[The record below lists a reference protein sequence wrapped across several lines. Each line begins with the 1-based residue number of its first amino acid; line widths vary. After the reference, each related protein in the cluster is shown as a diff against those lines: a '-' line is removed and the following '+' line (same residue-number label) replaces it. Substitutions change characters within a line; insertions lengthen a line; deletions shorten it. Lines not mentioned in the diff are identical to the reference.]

1 LPGTPFNPDAIRV
14 NQLFVLAALR
24 VKPAS
29 QPRFIFLLSRTEPEC
44 SLLAQK
50 WKLRVLS
57 TGALQLSRR
66 RLGAVCQV

>member
-1 LPGTPFNPDAIRV
+1 MKLVHRISAGLPGR
-14 NQLFVLAALR
+14 R
-24 VKPAS
+24 
-29 QPRFIFLLSRTEPEC
+29 EPEC